1 MYLNKRLTVHK
12 VLALLLFSVILFTTV
27 LNGTFAQIITKT
39 PSFINTFLSG
49 LDPTGDLI
57 ISKQITHPFGDDYK
71 LPEGLRFELNI
82 AFGNGFAE
90 KKLNTSQGEK
100 VADEQGNITVNVV
113 PGGAVEI
120 YDLPVDTSVVVTET
134 ESAGFTPKEGPT
146 RSVAIQRGENKINYV
161 NEYNPAPVN
170 PVNLTVDGTKLL
182 EGRDWQEGDCFEFLL
197 EYKVANGN
205 KEWQSV
211 GNAVVT
217 YESTKPDFDRFSFS
231 DSIQKIIYDVA
242 GEYSFR
248 VSEIAGSIDGIEYD
262 KAVSYFDVTVGDAE
276 MDGALEIQNV
286 TVPEGS
292 NATVVYDES
301 VDNYDVDIVVT
312 NRYVERSDE
321 VNIQIYKGVESSSG
335 KEKLPA
341 GYSFEIYDESR
352 KLVSTSAETSAAGEA
367 AISLVYE
374 AEDAGKTFHYTL
386 KETYGGETRDGVTYD
401 PWIYEISVS
410 VVDNNDG
417 TISAYVYD
425 TEDYRTELV
434 EEEQSESNQLEEE
447 QLDPVQLEEEQL
459 ELTLPEVI
467 ENNENL
473 TEQIR
478 DNIFVSA
485 SAENSVRE
493 MTVIPEGASDKYS
506 VSFTNIYDP
515 KDAIVSFQ
523 GMKILEGRSLNAD
536 EFQFDLYET
545 GNDFS
550 VSESQEPAQSVTNDA
565 EGKIT
570 FGEIRYDKIG
580 AHYYVIKENTTHKLR
595 GITYDDSVFCIV
607 VNVTDKNGELDV
619 SVNISDILGTS
630 KELVFKNSYKAEG
643 IKCSLTGIKK
653 LTGLELKADM
663 FRFLLFEAD
672 EHYNVQGTAAA
683 VAYNNADGKIFF
695 DNITCDTLG
704 TYYYVVKED
713 TSSPMAGMTYDDTV
727 YGIEVVVRDDG
738 TGLLKEDI
746 KISEIG
752 SGQVDEIVFENSY
765 SKVTEP
771 DEPDKP
777 EVPEDTDAPADPKK
791 ESADKTLNSEASK
804 DSSKADTSDGADTG
818 DSSPVGMYIAL
829 ITVSF
834 VVIMLIIIVNRK
846 KHKENSE
853 LKQ

>member
-1 MYLNKRLTVHK
+1 MYPNKRLTVHK

-120 YDLPVDTSVVVTET
+120 YDLPVGTSVVVTET

-161 NEYNPAPVN
+161 NEYKPAPVN

-205 KEWQSV
+205 EEWQPV
-211 GNAVVT
+211 GKAVVT
-217 YESTKPDFDRFSFS
+217 YESTKPDFAGFSFS
-231 DSIQKIIYDVA
+231 ERIQGITYNVA
-242 GEYSFR
+242 GVYSFR
-248 VSEIAGSIDGIEYD
+248 VSEKEGSIDGIVYD
-262 KAVSYFDVTVGDAE
+262 KASYFDVTVGDAE

-301 VDNYDVDIVVT
+301 ADNYDVDIVVT

-341 GYSFEIYDESR
+341 GYSFEIYDESG

-401 PWIYEISVS
+401 PSIYEISVS

-434 EEEQSESNQLEEE
+434 EEEQ
-447 QLDPVQLEEEQL
+447 LDPVQLEEEQP

-493 MTVIPEGASDKYS
+493 IIIIPEGASDKYS

-523 GMKILEGRSLNAD
+523 GMKILEGRSLSAD

-580 AHYYVIKENTTHKLR
+580 THYYVIKENTTHKLR
-595 GITYDDSVFCIV
+595 GITYDDSVFHIV

-619 SVNISDILGTS
+619 SVNISDILGTP
-630 KELVFKNSYKAEG
+630 KELVFKNDYKAEG
-643 IKCSLTGIKK
+643 IKCSLTGTKK

-672 EHYNVQGTAAA
+672 EHYNVQGTAEA

-695 DNITCDTLG
+695 DNITCDTPG
-704 TYYYVVKED
+704 SYYYVVKED

-727 YGIEVVVRDDG
+727 YGIEVVVWDDG

-765 SKVTEP
+765 SKVIEP

-777 EVPEDTDAPADPKK
+777 EVPKDPDAPADSDTPAYPEK
-791 ESADKTLNSEASK
+791 ESTDKTLNSEESK